1 MTTIEGDIDLVL
13 VLATLFVCLV
23 VIPALCVLWLGW
35 ITRDASCVIQKENF
49 MSTTEVTIMFFVKS
63 PKT

>member
-35 ITRDASCVIQKENF
+35 ITRDA
-49 MSTTEVTIMFFVKS
+49 
-63 PKT
+63 PKPPGMKGGKQ